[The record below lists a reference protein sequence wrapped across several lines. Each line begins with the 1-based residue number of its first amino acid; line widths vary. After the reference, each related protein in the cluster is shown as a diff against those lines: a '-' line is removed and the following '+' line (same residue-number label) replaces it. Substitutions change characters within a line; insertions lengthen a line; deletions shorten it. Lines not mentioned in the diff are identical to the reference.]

1 MSESPRR
8 VDLRL
13 TIPSYAPYRA
23 VAVELAGRFAE
34 YLGASAGVGK
44 DFAHA
49 VDAAMQ
55 SVSDARPDQPI
66 DLEMS
71 AQGRELVAT
80 ANSGSTTNRAT
91 CPLPD

>member
-1 MSESPRR
+1 MAESPRR

-13 TIPSYAPYRA
+13 TIPADAPYRA

-34 YLGASAGVGK
+34 YLGAAAGVAK

-49 VDAAMQ
+49 LEAVIQPVAE
-55 SVSDARPDQPI
+55 ARPNQPI

-80 ANSGSTTNRAT
+80 ANSGSTTKRAT

>member
-1 MSESPRR
+1 MPESPRR

-13 TIPSYAPYRA
+13 TIPAGAPYVT
-23 VAVELAGRFAE
+23 VAVELAGRFAQ
-34 YLGASAGVGK
+34 YLGASAGVAK
-44 DFAHA
+44 DFALA
-49 VDAAMQ
+49 VEAALQ
-55 SVSDARPDQPI
+55 PVADARPDQPI

-80 ANSGSTTNRAT
+80 ANSGPTTKRAT